1 LCLLA
6 FLILLLAPGLA
17 QYDLLVYG
25 ATPQGA
31 AAAVAGVAGAQEG
44 LKVLLLE
51 PGRGVGGV
59 LTQGWLATLDLAKD
73 REGLLQGGLFR
84 EFYRRIG
91 QEASFDVGQAERAL
105 RAMLKEAGVEVALE
119 TPLDRPE
126 VEEGRVLAL
135 SFTGVRRKAP

>member
-1 LCLLA
+1 MRLLA

-25 ATPQGA
+25 ATPQ
-31 AAAVAGVAGAQEG
+31 GVAGAQEG

-59 LTQGWLATLDLAKD
+59 LTQGWLATPDLAKD

-91 QEASFDVGQAERAL
+91 QEASFDVG
-105 RAMLKEAGVEVALE
+105 
-119 TPLDRPE
+119 
-126 VEEGRVLAL
+126 
-135 SFTGVRRKAP
+135 

>member
-1 LCLLA
+1 MRLLA
-6 FLILLLAPGLA
+6 FLVLLLAPGLA

-25 ATPQGA
+25 AAPQGA
-31 AAAVAGVAGAQEG
+31 AAAVAGAQEG

-59 LTQGWLATLDLAKD
+59 LTQGWLATLDLVKD

-91 QEASFDVGQAERAL
+91 QQASFDVGQAERAL

-119 TPLDRPE
+119 TPLDRLE